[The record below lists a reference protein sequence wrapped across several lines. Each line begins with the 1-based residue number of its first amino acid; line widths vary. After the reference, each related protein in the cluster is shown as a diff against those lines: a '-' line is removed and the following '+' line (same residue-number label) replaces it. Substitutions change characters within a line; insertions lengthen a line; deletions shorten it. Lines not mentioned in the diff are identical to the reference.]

1 VTNTRLDLAK
11 VDIRPFCDET
21 VFNRFFCGK
30 KPLDQFLKNKAK
42 KAIRRHE
49 LRVFCAH
56 LEQSKSVLGYYAL
69 QVGTDSVAELPDAN
83 KDNYLKNYVAFPAI
97 HLAYLAVDETV
108 RRQGLG
114 QHLLMDVF
122 EKVAN
127 MSDHAGFFAL
137 TLVSLDDDST
147 AFYKGLN
154 FTVYSQNLRQPKML
168 YPLADILTL
177 VRGIPAEP

>member
-1 VTNTRLDLAK
+1 

-21 VFNRFFCGK
+21 VVNRHACGK
-30 KPLDQFLKNKAK
+30 RPLDQFIKNKAK

-56 LEQSKSVLGYYAL
+56 LEQSHTMLGYYAL

-97 HLAYLAVDETV
+97 HLAYLAVDETA
-108 RRQGLG
+108 RRRGLG

-122 EKVAN
+122 DKVAR
-127 MSDHAGFFAL
+127 MSEHAGFFAL
-137 TLVSLDDDST
+137 TLVSLDADST
-147 AFYKGLN
+147 AFYQSLN

-168 YPLADILTL
+168 NPLADILTL
-177 VRGIPAEP
+177 VRGAPAQA